1 MYFVCGI
8 IVILLLSGCSEKN
21 QDTSKTYQQSTVSD
35 RDVSDTISM
44 TITHNAEQ
52 NNSFQSDIILL
63 DTKDNSAK
71 TIATIPYTS
80 QYPLA
85 CYSIKDN
92 KIYYTACAED
102 NHGDEI
108 FSFDCDTEKNKQLT
122 NNFFAINYL
131 YVTENGLFI
140 NAVLRGDSD
149 VVQPFFYD
157 FQSKKINDLS
167 WDDDFYVRTAGK
179 NENSSRILVAGHSNK
194 AKEEIF
200 DQGDIIGIDNYI
212 YMYTLPNLS
221 RTEILHK
228 SNCYIDSVTMED
240 NILVY
245 RIRNQIFN
253 PTYTTY
259 VRNLE
264 TGEENTI
271 EINNGKS
278 IGEFVGL
285 KDSELYYVTT
295 DYVGEDSS
303 SNLCKI
309 NLHNGKTS
317 IIYQTELKQCINNAQ
332 FVTW

>member
-1 MYFVCGI
+1 MLLYWI
-8 IVILLLSGCSEKN
+8 IVIVLLNGCTRHNQEPSKLSTEN
-21 QDTSKTYQQSTVSD
+21 LDSKEYFC
-35 RDVSDTISM
+35 DTISM
-44 TITHNAEQ
+44 TITHATEQ
-52 NNSFQSDIILL
+52 SDSFQSDVILL
-63 DTKDNSAK
+63 DTKDYSLK
-71 TIATIPYTS
+71 TIASIPYTS
-80 QYPLA
+80 QYPLT
-85 CYSIKDN
+85 CYSANQN
-92 KIYYTACAED
+92 KVYYTACAKD

-108 FSFDCDTEKNKQLT
+108 FSYDCVTGKTTQLT
-122 NNFFAINYL
+122 DNFFAINYL

-140 NAVLRGDSD
+140 NAVLQGDSD

-157 FQSKKINDLS
+157 FQSEEINDLS
-167 WDDDFYVRTAGK
+167 WDDDFYVRSAGK

-271 EINNGKS
+271 EINDGKS

-285 KDSELYYVTT
+285 KDNELYYVTT